1 MMQMKQLVFFFI
13 PLGIAACL
21 TTLTH
26 LIIHSTLSK
35 ADHPEFV
42 IASYAIGM
50 SLLALLERPALM
62 IRHMSAAII
71 RDNASFR
78 AVSGVTWVY
87 ILAIFLF
94 GAVISYT
101 PVGSLFFEY
110 IFRANSELIPE
121 IILAFRFLMWV
132 SVFSSI
138 RCLYH
143 GIIISQFQTK
153 WLTIGM
159 VIRIVGMFALAQ
171 WFVENDSI
179 NGGYVG
185 AIIFATGM
193 AIEMLVCY
201 LEGRRLVARFPE
213 QLPATTITTRASAF
227 QFFRPLLFSS
237 FIVVT
242 VPPVLNGVLGQ
253 TTNVELSIASFAVA
267 STLFQLVMSFFT
279 YIHQMVI
286 NYHSTSTAL
295 VRKFQWIVAW
305 IPGLLLIGISW
316 TPFGPWLLGEVLGFG
331 GRLLPAIVEVLRA
344 FTGLAFLLPWIDYG
358 NGFLIIWKQTKGFL
372 FTQSSNAI
380 AAIVT
385 LISLLVLVPSWNG
398 TIGALALTMGSLAE
412 LGVVGYLLSLERG
425 KLTHKNAIGK
435 DGEPSHKVLG

>member
-1 MMQMKQLVFFFI
+1 MTQMRHLVFFFI

-35 ADHPEFV
+35 ADHPEPV

-62 IRHMSAAII
+62 IRHMSAAVV
-71 RDNASFR
+71 RDNVSFR
-78 AVSGVTWVY
+78 AVSGVMWLYV
-87 ILAIFLF
+87 LAATLF
-94 GAVISYT
+94 GTIISYT
-101 PVGSLFFEY
+101 PVGTLFFTY
-110 IFRANSELIPE
+110 IFRANPEIIPE

-132 SVFSSI
+132 SVFSCI

-159 VIRIVGMFALAQ
+159 IIRIIGMFALAQ
-171 WFVENDSI
+171 WFVESGSI
-179 NGGYVG
+179 HGGYVG
-185 AIIFATGM
+185 AVIFATGM

-213 QLPATTITTRASAF
+213 QLPATTITTRSSAF

-286 NYHSTSTAL
+286 NYYPTSPAL

-305 IPGLLLIGISW
+305 IPGLLMIGISW
-316 TPFGPWLLGEVLGFG
+316 TQFGPWLLGEVLGFG
-331 GRLLPAIVEVLRA
+331 GRLLPAILEVLRA
-344 FTGLAFLLPWIDYG
+344 FTALAFLLPWIDYG
-358 NGFLIIWKQTKGFL
+358 NGFLIVWKQTKGFL

-385 LISLLVLVPSWNG
+385 LISLMILVPNWNG
-398 TIGALALTMGSLAE
+398 TIGALALTLGSTAE
-412 LGVVGYLLSLERG
+412 LGVIIYLLSLERNKLVMKNSTG
-425 KLTHKNAIGK
+425 KG
-435 DGEPSHKVLG
+435 GEPSHKVLG